1 MWQLQPESRVAETE
15 TEDDSK
21 SGKIHLLK
29 SLRVGAIGPEA
40 GAGLGAGLG
49 VGAGEHK
56 SLNDMRQNVQVT
68 IQPAARLIR
77 EDLFLQAR
85 QGKDPTMLEDRLS
98 TNDDRWLMGN

>member
-1 MWQLQPESRVAETE
+1 MQPQPESRVEETE

-40 GAGLGAGLG
+40 GVG
-49 VGAGEHK
+49 VGAGVGTGEHK

-85 QGKDPTMLEDRLS
+85 PGKARTQRGLKIDYRRS
-98 TNDDRWLMGN
+98 TIDG

>member
-1 MWQLQPESRVAETE
+1 MQPQPESRVEETE
-15 TEDDSK
+15 IEEDSK

-40 GAGLGAGLG
+40 GVGAGAG
-49 VGAGEHK
+49 VGEHK

-85 QGKDPTMLEDRLS
+85 PGKARTQRGLKIDYRRS
-98 TNDDRWLMGN
+98 TIDG

>member
-40 GAGLGAGLG
+40 GAGLG

>member
-1 MWQLQPESRVAETE
+1 MQPQPESRVEETE

-40 GAGLGAGLG
+40 GVGAG
-49 VGAGEHK
+49 VGEHK

-85 QGKDPTMLEDRLS
+85 PGKDPTRLEDRLS
-98 TNDDRWLMGN
+98 TIDDRWLMGN